1 MYLPARDERV
11 WKRWNQVNIDNYCVA
26 HDYLYIGFFF
36 IKDII
41 VDTFASSVLHIKEI
55 NVDSEIRMS
64 WQIILLRI

>member
-1 MYLPARDERV
+1 M
-11 WKRWNQVNIDNYCVA
+11 NIDNYCVA

-64 WQIILLRI
+64 